1 MKPIVGPVTP
11 PEAVKQP
18 QGVPG
23 DTATAPNNDASGSG
37 TVPGPGANPSLQ
49 PRDGINPLSRGA
61 TIYEVRQSALI
72 NFELCGEA
80 YRRRHVAGERD
91 LAGTAAL
98 RGRAV
103 HYGAQINHTQKVV
116 SGKDLPKSQILE
128 ATAAGFNDSKAQDG
142 FRLTREEMGVGV
154 KPTLARTLDGAVRLA
169 GLYAD
174 ELAPGLQPLYVEKD
188 IAFELRP
195 GADTVVRFG
204 GRLDLADRGRV
215 IHDLKTSGRR
225 KSQADVDDSLQ
236 GSIYW
241 LLYRTLTG
249 EDPTAF
255 VMDVLV
261 DADKGPFLQKL
272 GTQRTSRDIAVLIH
286 RVNAMIRSIQT
297 GVFTPAA
304 VGSWKCSE
312 KFCSY
317 WETCIY
323 VNSERAA
330 AAAKEGGTK

>member
-1 MKPIVGPVTP
+1 MKKGLDN
-11 PEAVKQP
+11 
-18 QGVPG
+18 GSSRN
-23 DTATAPNNDASGSG
+23 TAFEGG
-37 TVPGPGANPSLQ
+37 TVTDSRGGEPSLL
-49 PRDGINPLSRGA
+49 PRDGNAMPPRGA

-72 NFELCGEA
+72 QFELCGEA
-80 YRRRHVAGERD
+80 YRRRYIAKEQD

-103 HYGAQINHTQKVV
+103 HYGAQVNHAQKVT
-116 SGKDLPKSQILE
+116 SGRDLPKTQILE
-128 ATAAGFNDSKAQDG
+128 ATAAAFDESKAKDG

-174 ELAPGLQPLYVEKD
+174 ELAPSLHPRYVEQD
-188 IAFELRP
+188 VAFELHP
-195 GADTVVRFG
+195 GADTTVRFG
-204 GRLDLADRGRV
+204 GRLDLADRGKA

-241 LLYRTLTG
+241 LLYRALTG
-249 EDPTAF
+249 EEPTAF
-255 VMDVLV
+255 VLDVLV
-261 DADKGPFLQKL
+261 DSDKGPFLQKL
-272 GTQRTSRDIAVLIH
+272 GTQRTSRDLAVLVN
-286 RVNAMIRSIQT
+286 RVNAMIRSIQA

-312 KFCSY
+312 KFCSH
-317 WETCIY
+317 WESCAY
-323 VNSERAA
+323 VNSERKAA
-330 AAAKEGGTK
+330 AVAAEI